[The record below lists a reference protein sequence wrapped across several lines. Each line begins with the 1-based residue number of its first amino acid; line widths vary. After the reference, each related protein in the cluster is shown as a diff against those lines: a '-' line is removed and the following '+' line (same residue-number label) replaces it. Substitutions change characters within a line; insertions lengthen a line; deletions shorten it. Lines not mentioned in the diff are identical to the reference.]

1 MNALISI
8 VDEANNDKQE
18 FLIKDIVDKNNLYFS
33 SEGYCL
39 LVNIFN
45 EGLCMEI
52 KGNQHNS
59 KMTINDRPILEIN
72 SPEGNIIFYPKVIA
86 NKKNNDII
94 SIVYCIDEI
103 IRKIEIKY
111 IGE

>member
-33 SEGYCL
+33 SEEYCL

-45 EGLCMEI
+45 PRTPLHDGAVIIGDNKI
-52 KGNQHNS
+52 KS
-59 KMTINDRPILEIN
+59 AACLLPLSNDKR
-72 SPEGNIIFYPKVIA
+72 
-86 NKKNNDII
+86 
-94 SIVYCIDEI
+94 
-103 IRKIEIKY
+103 IKR
-111 IGE
+111 